1 MKKQETVPD
10 IVRWLRSKPVVF
22 GFRETNALADR
33 IEAAWKRDAAI
44 HAMTCEANERLREH
58 LEIAIENN
66 KRIVGNAAAMI
77 EALKA
82 VVAVGYPHN
91 FQREA
96 PHIRGYCYDIT
107 KAIGKCFAA
116 LSAPP
121 RNCDRFMS
129 IEQAWTAYSSE
140 CGRIISIWD
149 GYEAGRFEE
158 WLFSPTIEQKGDND
172 GSK

>member
-1 MKKQETVPD
+1 MRKKED
-10 IVRWLRSKPVVF
+10 EIELLKASKQP
-22 GFRETNALADR
+22 
-33 IEAAWKRDAAI
+33 
-44 HAMTCEANERLREH
+44 
-58 LEIAIENN
+58 
-66 KRIVGNAAAMI
+66 GNAAAML

-107 KAIGKCFAA
+107 KAIEKCFAA

-121 RNCDRFMS
+121 RNCDSFMS

-140 CGRIISIWD
+140 CGRIISIWNA
-149 GYEAGRFEE
+149 YESGLFEE
-158 WLFSPTIEQKGDND
+158 WLLSPTIEQKGDND